1 MNTLE
6 MKQIVAEAMAQIAP
20 EADLNSVP
28 GGANLRET
36 LDIDSFDFLN
46 LLIELGKRL
55 KIEIP
60 EADYGRLGTLDSLA
74 VYLAERAQT

>member
-1 MNTLE
+1 MSNVE
-6 MKQIVAEAMAQIAP
+6 MKRIVAEAMARVAP
-20 EADLNSVP
+20 EADLNTVP

-55 KIEIP
+55 RIEIP
-60 EADYGRLGTLDSLA
+60 EADYGRLGTLDSLVA
-74 VYLAERAQT
+74 YLAERAQT